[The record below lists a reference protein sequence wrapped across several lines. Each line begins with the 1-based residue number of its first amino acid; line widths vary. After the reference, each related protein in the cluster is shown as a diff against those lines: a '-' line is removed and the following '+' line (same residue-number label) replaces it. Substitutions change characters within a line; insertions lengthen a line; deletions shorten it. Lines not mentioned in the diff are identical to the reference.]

1 MPKLALVVIRGARR
15 CRYACRDEGKESGMK
30 ALLFDM
36 DGVLVESLA
45 AYRDA
50 WTNWAAAYGV
60 SLAAIASDVH
70 GRRPEEVIERV
81 LPGAPAGVLEAFDG
95 LLDAGL
101 PLVLGIPGARD
112 LTAQLPPRQWAIVTS
127 GSRRHVVPML
137 EYAGIAPPGVVVCGD
152 DITRGKPDP
161 QCFLR
166 AAELLGVAPADCCV
180 VEDAPA
186 GIEAALAG
194 GMEAIAVATTHLPE
208 QLSRA
213 GRVFPSLAQAS
224 GYLLALTG
232 DGAKP

>member
-1 MPKLALVVIRGARR
+1 MH
-15 CRYACRDEGKESGMK
+15 

-60 SLAAIASDVH
+60 TLAAIAADVH
-70 GRRPEEVIERV
+70 GRRPEDVIHRV
-81 LPGAPAGVLEAFDG
+81 LPGAADEALEAFDR
-95 LLDAGL
+95 LLEAGL
-101 PLVLGIPGARD
+101 PLVLGMPGARE
-112 LTAQLPPRQWAIVTS
+112 LTARLPPRQWAIVTS
-127 GSRRHVVPML
+127 SSRRHAVPML
-137 EYAGIAPPGVVVCGD
+137 EYAGVSPPAVVVCGG

-161 QCFLR
+161 ECFLR
-166 AAELLGVAPADCCV
+166 AAELLGVAPGDCTV

-194 GMEAIAVATTHLPE
+194 GMQPVAVATTHVPE

-213 GRVFPSLAQAS
+213 SRVFPSLADAS
-224 GYLLALTG
+224 GYLLSFAG
-232 DGAKP
+232 EGPAPAPGP